1 MPDDLRLALAFGLAL
16 GAALITVPAAIRL
29 AWRTDFLDRPV
40 GFKKHGRPTPY
51 LGGAA
56 VMAAF
61 LPAAVLLGGGASKYA
76 VIVLCA
82 LGLFVVGTID
92 DRVGLGPL
100 ERVLAEAAAATA
112 LWGAGLAWYVS
123 EIEAVNLL
131 LAIVWVVGLV
141 NAFNLMDNVDGAAGS
156 VTAVA
161 AAGAGALAAVEGDI
175 LLAALALSLAGAC
188 AGFLP
193 FNLARPAR
201 IFLGDGGSMPAG
213 FVVAAVVMGIS
224 PEAGLGQAVVLAALP
239 LVGLPVLDTTL
250 VVISRT
256 RRGVNVLSGAR
267 DHLTHRLLRWLHTP
281 RALALAL
288 GLTQAALC
296 LIGLALFQAPTAVVL
311 SVGSV
316 VVAAGAAAVLVL
328 DWSYEGDVAAAL
340 PTPVQQE
347 SRP

>member
-1 MPDDLRLALAFGLAL
+1 LPDELRLVLAFGLAL
-16 GAALITVPAAIRL
+16 GIALIAVPAAIRL

-61 LPAAVLLGGGASKYA
+61 LPPAVLLGGGASTYA
-76 VIVLCA
+76 VIILCA
-82 LGLFVVGTID
+82 VGLFVVGTID

-100 ERVLAEAAAATA
+100 IRVLAEVAAATA
-112 LWGAGLAWYVS
+112 LWGADLAWYVS
-123 EIEAVNLL
+123 ETEAVNLL
-131 LAIVWVVGLV
+131 LAILWVVGLV
-141 NAFNLMDNVDGAAGS
+141 NAFNLMDNLDGATGT

-161 AAGAGALAAVEGDI
+161 ASGAGTLAVVEGDVV
-175 LLAALALSLAGAC
+175 LAALALSLAGAC

-213 FVVAAVVMGIS
+213 FLIAAVVMGIS
-224 PEAGLGQAVVLAALP
+224 PQAGLGQAVVVAAIP

-256 RRGVNVLSGAR
+256 RRGVNLLSGAR
-267 DHLTHRLLRWLHTP
+267 DHVTHRLLRWLGTP
-281 RALALAL
+281 RAVALAL

-296 LIGLALFQAPTAVVL
+296 LIGLALFQATTVVIL
-311 SVGSV
+311 TVGGALL
-316 VVAAGAAAVLVL
+316 AAGAAAVLVL
-328 DWSYEGDVAAAL
+328 DWSYEGEGASAFAR
-340 PTPVQQE
+340 PARQE
-347 SRP
+347 SGS

>member
-1 MPDDLRLALAFGLAL
+1 LSDELRLALAFGLAF
-16 GAALITVPAAIRL
+16 GAVLTTVPVAIRL
-29 AWRTDFLDRPV
+29 AWRTNFIDRPV

-56 VMAAF
+56 VVAAF
-61 LPAAVLLGGGASKYA
+61 LPAAVLLGGGVSQYA
-76 VIVLCA
+76 VIILCA
-82 LGLFVVGTID
+82 LGLSAVGTLD
-92 DRVGLGPL
+92 DRIGLGPL
-100 ERVLAEAAAATA
+100 ERVLAEVAAATA

-123 EIEAVNLL
+123 ETEAVNLL

-141 NAFNLMDNVDGAAGS
+141 NAFNLMDNLDGAAGS

-161 AAGAGALAAVEGDI
+161 AAGAAALATVEGDV

-250 VVISRT
+250 VVVSRT
-256 RRGVNVLSGAR
+256 RRGISAISGGR
-267 DHLTHRLLRWLHTP
+267 DHLTHRLLRWLPTP
-281 RALALAL
+281 HAVAVALALA
-288 GLTQAALC
+288 QAALC

-311 SVGSV
+311 AVGSV
-316 VVAAGAAAVLVL
+316 VVAAGGAAVLAL
-328 DWSYEGDVAAAL
+328 DWSYEAEVPAAL
-340 PTPVQQE
+340 VTPVQQE
-347 SRP
+347 SGS